1 VPRPTT
7 SWSTRA
13 RTSPRRTDRCCGH

>member
-13 RTSPRRTDRCCGH
+13 RTSPRRTGRCCGH